1 MLPSIR
7 GWARE
12 EEREVWLGLRGRERS
27 ERKEREMGWLHKK
40 F

>member
-1 MLPSIR
+1 MER
-7 GWARE
+7 GRFG
-12 EEREVWLGLRGRERS
+12 LGLTRRERS